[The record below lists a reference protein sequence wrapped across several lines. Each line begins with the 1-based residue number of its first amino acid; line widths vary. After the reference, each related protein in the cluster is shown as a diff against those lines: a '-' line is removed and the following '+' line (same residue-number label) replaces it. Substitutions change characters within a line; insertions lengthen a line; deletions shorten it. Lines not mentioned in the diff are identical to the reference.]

1 MDNFVLFE
9 LVTDPFLDFCNHIV
23 QVSVGNCAASTGAN
37 LNHKDGVDLS
47 VMLLIRILIPVI
59 TFHLPFIGGSLQNS
73 KLIVLFRILRIGND
87 NTILQ
92 QTGCAYFRRGYL
104 TSVQGGS
111 GSGYQLV
118 ESISRRTDANN
129 NRHGRHCL
137 LDSVFYTFITLQKT
151 LHDGRCLTCLFA
163 LHSSVS
169 FIYDEIQ
176 SIRFLLD
183 SVRQSLPYGVL
194 PGVRMMHQIRSLAQF
209 LCVQEVDIAVF
220 QHFHI
225 KGFVLDGNALLKTNL
240 IGL

>member
-104 TSVQGGS
+104 TSVLLLTVMEILKLIYVNTTLLGWIAAGAAVIIAIILATLFELIKKWLFS
-111 GSGYQLV
+111 CAEKHL
-118 ESISRRTDANN
+118 R
-129 NRHGRHCL
+129 NR
-137 LDSVFYTFITLQKT
+137 
-151 LHDGRCLTCLFA
+151 
-163 LHSSVS
+163 
-169 FIYDEIQ
+169 
-176 SIRFLLD
+176 
-183 SVRQSLPYGVL
+183 
-194 PGVRMMHQIRSLAQF
+194 
-209 LCVQEVDIAVF
+209 
-220 QHFHI
+220 I
-225 KGFVLDGNALLKTNL
+225 KKNKKE
-240 IGL
+240 